1 MEEVDFNV
9 MNKEISEPTYLGVRY
24 IILMFKHQIAPG
36 IDGKMTEILQKVGP
50 AWWRKIHGLIKI
62 MWNKEEIHIDWQMG
76 VICPIYK

>member
-50 AWWRKIHGLIKI
+50 A
-62 MWNKEEIHIDWQMG
+62 
-76 VICPIYK
+76 